1 MDRRRLLAVTTAAL
15 ALASV
20 RPPPVQA
27 QTSTAPA
34 AGGTTAAAA
43 SADKLSNAQ
52 LDQLLAP
59 IALYPDG
66 LLAQVTMAATYPL
79 EVVEAARWSKDNPN
93 LKGDAAVQA
102 CKDKGWDPSVQSL
115 VAFPQVL
122 AMMNSKL
129 DWTTK
134 LGNAMLEQQSD
145 VAGSIQRLRKQAQEA
160 GRLPST
166 PQQTV
171 KSQALTADAPAG
183 TPPAIVIEPANPQVV
198 YVPVYNPAY
207 VYGTWPYP
215 AYPPIYFPPPP
226 AYNLGAA
233 WLGGLAFGIG
243 IGVAAGFFGGWH
255 WGGGWGGAW
264 GWGGWH
270 GSSYTTIN
278 NNITNINNHYR
289 YDPNNNHWNHDPAH
303 RHGVPY
309 PPPLAGK
316 YGQRHPTPAAQ
327 QAWRGQIARE
337 PAPVARPAATPRA
350 GGYNGYQDRGRAFSG
365 VDHATQVNREA
376 ERGFSYNRQPFQPNY
391 HQSAY
396 HGWGG
401 GGGWGG
407 GRSWHGGGGW
417 RR

>member
-1 MDRRRLLAVTTAAL
+1 MHA
-15 ALASV
+15 
-20 RPPPVQA
+20 QA
-27 QTSTAPA
+27 STAPA
-34 AGGTTAAAA
+34 AGGTTSATPASSAAA
-43 SADKLSNAQ
+43 SGDKLSNAQ

-102 CKDKGWDPSVQSL
+102 CKDKGWDPTVQSL

-134 LGNAMLEQQSD
+134 LGNAMLDQQSD
-145 VAGSIQRLRKQAQEA
+145 VAGSIQRLRKQAQDA
-160 GRLPST
+160 GKLPST
-166 PQQTV
+166 AQQTV
-171 KSQALTADAPAG
+171 KTQALTTDAPAG
-183 TPPAIVIEPANPQVV
+183 TPPAIVIEPANPQTV
-198 YVPVYNPAY
+198 YVPVYNPTY
-207 VYGTWPYP
+207 VYGAWPYP
-215 AYPPIYFPPPP
+215 AYPPIYFPPPAWYGVGP
-226 AYNLGAA
+226 G

-243 IGVAAGFFGGWH
+243 IGVGIGFFGGWR
-255 WGGGWGGAW
+255 WGGGWGGGW

-270 GSSYTTIN
+270 GGNSYTTIN
-278 NNITNINNHYR
+278 SNITHIDNHYR

-316 YGQRHPTPAAQ
+316 YGQRHPTPAGR
-327 QAWRGQIARE
+327 QAWRGEIGRE
-337 PAPVARPAATPRA
+337 PGPVARPAETPRA
-350 GGYNGYQDRGRAFSG
+350 GGYGGYQDRGAAFSG
-365 VDHATQVNREA
+365 VDHGARVNREA
-376 ERGFSYNRQPFQPNY
+376 ERGLSYNHQPYRSDY
-391 HQSAY
+391 HSNAY
-396 HGWGG
+396 HGWG

-407 GRSWHGGGGW
+407 GRSSWHGGGG

>member
-1 MDRRRLLAVTTAAL
+1 MVVSTAAFV
-15 ALASV
+15 LASV
-20 RPPPVQA
+20 RPPPLHA
-27 QTSTAPA
+27 QTQPASAA
-34 AGGTTAAAA
+34 AGSG
-43 SADKLSNAQ
+43 KLDNAQ

-115 VAFPQVL
+115 VAVPQVL

-134 LGNAMLEQQSD
+134 LGNAMLDQQSD

-171 KSQALTADAPAG
+171 TTQALTADAPAG

-207 VYGTWPYP
+207 VYGVWPYP
-215 AYPPIYFPPPP
+215 AYPPVYFPPPP
-226 AYNLGAA
+226 AYSVGAA

-243 IGVAAGFFGGWH
+243 IGVGMSFFGGWH
-255 WGGGWGGAW
+255 WGGGWGGGW
-264 GWGGWH
+264 GWSGWH
-270 GSSYTTIN
+270 GNSYTTIN
-278 NNITNINNHYR
+278 RNIVNIDNHYR
-289 YDPNNNHWNHDPAH
+289 YDPNNNRWNHDPAH

-316 YGQRHPTPAAQ
+316 YGQRHPTAASQ
-327 QAWRGQIARE
+327 QAWRGEMSRE
-337 PAPVARPAATPRA
+337 PAVTRPAETPRTS
-350 GGYNGYQDRGRAFSG
+350 GYQDRGRAFSG
-365 VDHATQVNREA
+365 VDHAAQVNREYD
-376 ERGFSYNRQPFQPNY
+376 RGYSYNRQPYRSDY
-391 HQSAY
+391 HSNAY
-396 HGWGG
+396 HGWDRGS
-401 GGGWGG
+401 WGG
-407 GRSWHGGGGW
+407 GRSWHSSGGW